1 MSKALLH
8 LVAVIL
14 LALSCAAT
22 GGTMYKSIGP
32 DGRVVYSDRP
42 PDSGRVE
49 KSLTYKD
56 LPASP
61 LPDAVLQYREA
72 LQKSADKRLENS
84 GAAPSGTVQLFAAAW
99 CGHCRKAK
107 AWLAGKGI
115 AYQEHD
121 IDTPE
126 GKLAFAQTPKR
137 SGGIPLL
144 TWKGEQV
151 QGFSPGAYDAF
162 FSRSR

>member
-1 MSKALLH
+1 MPAIRTLVTAGLL
-8 LVAVIL
+8 I
-14 LALSCAAT
+14 LSCAAV

-49 KSLTYKD
+49 KALTYKN
-56 LPASP
+56 LPASA
-61 LPDAVLQYREA
+61 LPDSVIQYREA
-72 LQKSADKRLENS
+72 LQKSADKRLAS
-84 GAAPSGTVQLFAAAW
+84 SASAASGTVQLFAAEW

-126 GKLAFAQTPKR
+126 GKLAFAQTSKR

-151 QGFSPGAYDAF
+151 QGFSTSAYDAF
-162 FSRSR
+162 FSRTK